1 MSPRGKVLV
10 INGPNLNLLGAREPE
25 VYGRKTLDEITGEV
39 RALGEELGLDIDFF
53 QSNSEGELVDAVQ
66 GAAGVYRGLIINP
79 AAYTH
84 TSVALR
90 DALSAVALPAVEV
103 HLSNIHSREGFREKS
118 LTAPACRGVIA
129 GFGAAGYLLALRALA
144 GSFGEQ

>member
-1 MSPRGKVLV
+1 MSPRGKILV

-25 VYGRKTLDEITGEV
+25 VYGRKTLEEITGEV
-39 RALGEELGLDIDFF
+39 RALGEELGVDTDFF

>member
-1 MSPRGKVLV
+1 MSPRGKILV

-25 VYGRKTLDEITGEV
+25 VYGRKTLEEITGEV
-39 RALGEELGLDIDFF
+39 RALGEKLGVDTDFF
-53 QSNSEGELVDAVQ
+53 QSNSEGELVDTVQ
-66 GAAGVYRGLIINP
+66 GAAGVYQGLIINP

-84 TSVALR
+84 TSGALR
-90 DALSAVALPAVEV
+90 DALAAVALPAVEV

-129 GFGAAGYLLALRALA
+129 GCGAAGYLLALRALA
-144 GSFGEQ
+144 GSFDEQ